1 MDPERSNVLNI
12 IRSND
17 MRTEWKSKDDIRKQ
31 WFLVDREI
39 VFHSCFDC
47 VWKALQISSYRQ
59 NPLILA
65 MLEKKCLS
73 VRFISRSCL
82 EETNYE
88 LDRNL
93 YVFPSLFCRT
103 CQ

>member
-17 MRTEWKSKDDIRKQ
+17 MMTEWKSKDDIRKQ

-47 VWKALQISSYRQ
+47 V
-59 NPLILA
+59 
-65 MLEKKCLS
+65 
-73 VRFISRSCL
+73 
-82 EETNYE
+82 
-88 LDRNL
+88 
-93 YVFPSLFCRT
+93 
-103 CQ
+103 